1 MDHTTKSL
9 NHTSGIIIIL
19 GFGRKICNR
28 LLPRDKTKSNGCIYN
43 KPLEFKP
50 GTRFSYCNSGY
61 FLLGMIIEKL
71 TGKPYEQ
78 VVREIIF
85 EPLQMTHSGLIYSS
99 AE

>member
-1 MDHTTKSL
+1 MDV
-9 NHTSGIIIIL
+9 
-19 GFGRKICNR
+19 F
-28 LLPRDKTKSNGCIYN
+28 YN

-85 EPLQMTHSGLIYSS
+85 EPLQMTHSGFDFIHLQNESKTTLMKY
-99 AE
+99 